1 MNEPYRCMLV
11 SPRQFGYLSFGEEG
25 MSQIE
30 DARKRLGERDLFPA
44 IPVLT
49 LNMLRCEMGW
59 PAAVLKKPRRPRSR
73 PLFAE
78 GLQC

>member
-1 MNEPYRCMLV
+1 MTTPARCLLV
-11 SPRQFGYLSFGEEG
+11 SPRQFALLVFGG
-25 MSQIE
+25 DGVRQIE

-59 PAAVLKKPRRPRSR
+59 PAAVLKTPRRANSR

>member
-11 SPRQFGYLSFGEEG
+11 SPRQFGYLSFGKEG

-30 DARKRLGERDLFPA
+30 DARKRLGERDLFQA

-59 PAAVLKKPRRPRSR
+59 VSAIAQEIDRR
-73 PLFAE
+73 E
-78 GLQC
+78 GAC

>member
-25 MSQIE
+25 MLQIE

-49 LNMLRCEMGW
+49 MNMLRCEMGW
-59 PAAVLKKPRRPRSR
+59 ASAIEKAIERRRG
-73 PLFAE
+73 A
-78 GLQC
+78 C

>member
-11 SPRQFGYLSFGEEG
+11 SPRQFGFLSFGQEG

-30 DARKRLGERDLFPA
+30 DARKRLGERDLFQA

-49 LNMLRCEMGW
+49 MNALRCEMGW
-59 PAAVLKKPRRPRSR
+59 ASAIEKAIERRRG
-73 PLFAE
+73 A
-78 GLQC
+78 C